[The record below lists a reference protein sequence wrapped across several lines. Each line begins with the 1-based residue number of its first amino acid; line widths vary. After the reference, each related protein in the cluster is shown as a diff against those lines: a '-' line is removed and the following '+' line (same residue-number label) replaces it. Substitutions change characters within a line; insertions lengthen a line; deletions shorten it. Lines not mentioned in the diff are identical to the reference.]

1 MEDAVAVES
10 AIRALS
16 PVNPETS
23 LQIDGG
29 FEHPP
34 LEPLPRNQALWRL
47 AQDLGEQLGIRLEEA
62 AVGGASDGNTTSQ
75 YTATLDGLGAVGD
88 GAHALHEYVDLSRM
102 VERGALLVLLLMAPL
117 TLAHLVAPDP
127 QASGSRSAE

>member
-1 MEDAVAVES
+1 MGDAAAVES
-10 AIRALS
+10 AIRALA

-23 LQIDGG
+23 LEIDGG

-34 LEPLPRNQALWRL
+34 LEPLPRNRALWCL
-47 AQDLGEQLGIRLEEA
+47 AKDLGEQLGITLEEA

-88 GAHALHEYVDLSRM
+88 GAHAAHEYVDLSRM
-102 VERGALLVLLLMAPL
+102 VERAALLVLLLMAPL
-117 TLAHLVAPDP
+117 TAADLAGPNP
-127 QASGSRSAE
+127 RPSGNRSAE